1 MPHIDPADRRYTLQ
15 LSPTLGISYGS
26 NKMNKHGWI
35 FGLSLALSANV
46 WAAEVKV
53 SDAWTRAT
61 PPGQDVGGA
70 FMTLTADADLKL
82 VEASSP
88 AASSAELHSMSMDKG
103 TMLMR
108 QVKAIDLPKGK
119 AVQLAPGGLHV
130 MLFGLKAPLKAG
142 EQLPLTL
149 TVHDAKGKSQK
160 VEVKAEVREI
170 GGGMMHRHH

>member
-1 MPHIDPADRRYTLQ
+1 MK
-15 LSPTLGISYGS
+15 TLG
-26 NKMNKHGWI
+26 WI
-35 FGLSLALSANV
+35 AGLSLALSANV

-53 SDAWTRAT
+53 DSAWTRAT

-82 VEASSP
+82 IEASSP
-88 AASSAELHSMSMDKG
+88 AAHSVELHSMSLDKG
-103 TMLMR
+103 TMVMR
-108 QVKAIDLPKGK
+108 PVKAIDLPKGK

-149 TVHDAKGKSQK
+149 TVRDAQGKSQK

-170 GGGMMHRHH
+170 GGGMMRHPH